1 MNACQNG
8 IYASQMEID
17 MTIQTAIRLPDDIY
31 ARLKTLSDKTDRPVS
46 YYVRTAIKDQID
58 DLEDLYLADQI
69 LLEIRA
75 GKQKTI
81 SLAELKAEHGL
92 DR

>member
-1 MNACQNG
+1 
-8 IYASQMEID
+8 MEIN

-58 DLEDLYLADQI
+58 DLEDIYLADQI

-92 DR
+92 DD

>member
-1 MNACQNG
+1 
-8 IYASQMEID
+8 MEIN

-31 ARLKTLSDKTDRPVS
+31 ARLKTLSDKTARPVS

-58 DLEDLYLADQI
+58 DLEDIYLADQI

-92 DR
+92 DD